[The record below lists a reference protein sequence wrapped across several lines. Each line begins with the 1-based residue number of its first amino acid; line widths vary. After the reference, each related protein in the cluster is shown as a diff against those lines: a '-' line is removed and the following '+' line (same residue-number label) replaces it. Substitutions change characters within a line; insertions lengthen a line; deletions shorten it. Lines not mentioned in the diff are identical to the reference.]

1 VKITVW
7 LIPTRQRFDNCLL
20 KKFNYI
26 CHSRCF
32 GIRGGY
38 GKSAFKLAVK
48 LYPITPQKL
57 LKLLDL
63 VVYIENGWSLSII
76 PGDQKGL
83 FKLAVQLRKFYISV
97 IYNTAT
103 GYVLL
108 VYLTNI

>member
-1 VKITVW
+1 MSTTITAEPW
-7 LIPTRQRFDNCLL
+7 
-20 KKFNYI
+20 K
-26 CHSRCF
+26 
-32 GIRGGY
+32 
-38 GKSAFKLAVK
+38 
-48 LYPITPQKL
+48 
-57 LKLLDL
+57 
-63 VVYIENGWSLSII
+63 I